1 MITVQAVINNV
12 NKTFTLNNL
21 SSVRIRQDLGKTGVE
36 DMIQL
41 SDLNEASLLWN
52 LRLRYDSN
60 LIYTYVGSILV
71 AVNPYRMFD
80 IYGLDTVARYENQV
94 LGTLPPHLFA
104 IGKNQINTD
113 FVLVDKIKIH
123 LLKAPRLTPG
133 WQLCTR
139 ISALSSAA
147 SQGQA
152 KLRGEHYCRLP
163 SGFVHE
169 LNYFVLLESEFPIFS
184 TKLIMQYLAAVNK
197 SSSNLIT
204 EQILEASPLLES
216 FGNAKTVRNDNSSR
230 FGKYLEIF
238 FKVSERNKKVHKLYQ
253 NNLLLICPL
262 KYIFVCIST
271 KDIKALK
278 LLFYTKGR
286 CNVPF
291 QFIIRK
297 NVIARKKYF
306 SLLTLA

>member
-104 IGKNQINTD
+104 IGKSQINTD
-113 FVLVDKIKIH
+113 CFLVEKKIH

-139 ISALSSAA
+139 ISALSSAG
-147 SQGQA
+147 SQGRA
-152 KLRGEHYCRLP
+152 KLRGEQYWRLP
-163 SGFVHE
+163 S
-169 LNYFVLLESEFPIFS
+169 
-184 TKLIMQYLAAVNK
+184 
-197 SSSNLIT
+197 
-204 EQILEASPLLES
+204 
-216 FGNAKTVRNDNSSR
+216 
-230 FGKYLEIF
+230 
-238 FKVSERNKKVHKLYQ
+238 
-253 NNLLLICPL
+253 
-262 KYIFVCIST
+262 
-271 KDIKALK
+271 
-278 LLFYTKGR
+278 
-286 CNVPF
+286 
-291 QFIIRK
+291 
-297 NVIARKKYF
+297 
-306 SLLTLA
+306 